1 MNTHQTIKHHSDCN
15 GVWQS
20 ATEDHIGDHVHY
32 VLGWSLFSVIAGF
45 AAVALIA

>member
-1 MNTHQTIKHHSDCN
+1 MNTHQAVRHYSDCN
-15 GVWQS
+15 DVWPS
-20 ATEDHIGDHVHY
+20 ITGDHVHY